1 MSCMAQL
8 RKHGL
13 KSDDAAFVG
22 TAFEKIEF
30 DQFLFQG
37 RNCSGHNWS
46 GMTLTKVQ
54 FYDVHS

>member
-8 RKHGL
+8 GKRGL

-30 DQFLFQG
+30 DEFLFQG
-37 RNCSGHNWS
+37 RKSSGHDWS